1 MILILLSKLGK
12 TLVNSN
18 EFTKL
23 IRNASKEFFEFSDDD
38 IKTLFNLIID
48 SQEMNDFAKDFL
60 TKGIFSKDIKLNDL
74 ASLDLII
81 KSWLKDKNNSE
92 LASKLEK
99 FFISVVKKEEVASI
113 FAKASYNSAKKYG
126 EVFENITLDEFTK
139 FIKDLFGVL
148 PEVSNKLKVREYFVE
163 ELFNESRQ

>member
-99 FFISVVKKEEVASI
+99 FFISVVKKEEVASS
-113 FAKASYNSAKKYG
+113 F
-126 EVFENITLDEFTK
+126 
-139 FIKDLFGVL
+139 
-148 PEVSNKLKVREYFVE
+148 R
-163 ELFNESRQ
+163 

>member
-1 MILILLSKLGK
+1 MLSKLGK

-81 KSWLKDKNNSE
+81 KNWLKDNKNNSE

-99 FFISVVKKEEVASI
+99 FFISVVQKDEVASI

-148 PEVSNKLKVREYFVE
+148 PEVSKKLKVREYFVE
-163 ELFNESRQ
+163 ELFNELSN